1 MIKVPA
7 VRAQQTVV
15 LIVLVEGNEPPRKA
29 ARRLGGTCV
38 FVCNKYDP
46 R

>member
-15 LIVLVEGNEPPRKA
+15 LIVLVEGKRTTAQSSQKA
-29 ARRLGGTCV
+29 GGNMRLRLQQV
-38 FVCNKYDP
+38 
-46 R
+46 